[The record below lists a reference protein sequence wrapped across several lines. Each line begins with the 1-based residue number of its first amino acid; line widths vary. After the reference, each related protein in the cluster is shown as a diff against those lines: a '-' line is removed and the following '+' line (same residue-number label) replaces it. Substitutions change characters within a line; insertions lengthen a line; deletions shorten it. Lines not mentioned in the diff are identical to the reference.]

1 MEKYNFAIVHSNGDH
16 QLTADLVCSDT
27 LEIEILKK
35 DMRLMDPKT
44 LFRERRSLPN
54 NKAMRWEINMTKN
67 GDLRYW
73 LVQWLCSRGWEPIYM
88 HDTFGEGDARFYF
101 KRVAK

>member
-16 QLTADLVCSDT
+16 QLTADLICSDA
-27 LEIEILKK
+27 LEIENLKK
-35 DMRLMDPKT
+35 DMRLLDPKT
-44 LFRERRSLPN
+44 LFKERRVLPN
-54 NKAMRWEINMTKN
+54 KKTLRWEITMTKE

-88 HDTFGEGDARFYF
+88 QDTFGEGDARFYF
-101 KRVAK
+101 KRSI